1 MILFAEAVLIVLFSC
16 QIVAQNDPLFLVAT
30 KSDTQQGDD
39 ALYQPTTYT
48 QVESSEY
55 SHNCDCEVHM
65 SENTL
70 SYQGLDYNSRVEL
83 CNSSNT
89 TFLDFCSSLLFQAES
104 GNNFTYNIKVQT
116 AVEDSTGT
124 IGVYNNREE
133 LCRDA
138 ENIRNKLQMFESIL
152 KRTLVC
158 VYLKA
163 CENKTTCLVS
173 P

>member
-1 MILFAEAVLIVLFSC
+1 MSLLAEAVLIVLFSC

-39 ALYQPTTYT
+39 AVYQATTYT
-48 QVESSEY
+48 QVESSE
-55 SHNCDCEVHM
+55 SDPICECEVHM

-70 SYQGLDYNSRVEL
+70 SYQGLDNNSRVEL

-89 TFLDFCSSLLFQAES
+89 TFLDFCSNLLFQAEN
-104 GNNFTYNIKVQT
+104 GNNYTYNIRVQT
-116 AVEDSTGT
+116 AVEDSTDAT
-124 IGVYNNREE
+124 GVYNNREE
-133 LCRDA
+133 LCREA
-138 ENIRNKLQMFESIL
+138 ESIRDKLQNFESIL